1 MSMLLIGLDN
11 PQSRDPRYA
20 LFSRPAGCSGH
31 KLLLMMQKVDPTF
44 TEADYTRIPK
54 TNLFP
59 VGPASSKASVMSA
72 AGALVVEQ
80 LRDSNVYVV
89 ACGKQ
94 TWDAMVLEV
103 AGDTPMCE
111 FVRVLGAQYA
121 WIPHPSGRN
130 REYNSA
136 AVRRRVGEFLVQ
148 VWRRNYHEQEAKAEQ
163 GKAAGRGKHGSKRD
177 TKGSS
182 AKTDKARRKAEG
194 ARSKKKAGSRA
205 RGRSVRS

>member
-1 MSMLLIGLDN
+1 MLLIGLDN

-54 TNLFP
+54 TNLFQ

-130 REYNSA
+130 RKYNSA

-148 VWRRNYHEQEAKAEQ
+148 VWRHNYYEQEAKAEQ
-163 GKAAGRGKHGSKRD
+163 DKAAGRDKHGIKRE
-177 TKGSS
+177 
-182 AKTDKARRKAEG
+182 TDKARSEAKGR
-194 ARSKKKAGSRA
+194 RSKKKADAGTR
-205 RGRSVRS
+205 RRSVRRRS

>member
-54 TNLFP
+54 TNLFQ

-72 AGALVVEQ
+72 AGALIVEQ
-80 LRDSNVYVV
+80 LRDSNAYVV

-103 AGDTPMCE
+103 AGDATMCE

-121 WIPHPSGRN
+121 WIPHLSG

-136 AVRRRVGEFLVQ
+136 TVRRRVGEFLIQ
-148 VWRRNYHEQEAKAEQ
+148 VWRRNYYEQEAKAEQ
-163 GKAAGRGKHGSKRD
+163 
-177 TKGSS
+177 
-182 AKTDKARRKAEG
+182 DKAVGKGPTKTGKTRRKAEG
-194 ARSKKKAGSRA
+194 ARN
-205 RGRSVRS
+205 RGKRGTIGGGT